1 MLELAILGLLKEHPM
16 HGYDLRKRLRGDFGL
31 LASLSFGSL
40 YPALARLEATGA
52 VHEVTAGHGAA
63 EAPTPGSFT
72 SAGSIAGEKA
82 AFRAR
87 LASRRAAATRSGSGT
102 RGRRVYELTARG
114 DELFHNLL
122 ESEEPKPE
130 GGRGF
135 TLRWAFARYLSP
147 EARLLLLQRRRAQL
161 LAARE
166 GSRRAVEA
174 PWRPLDRYQRSLVDH
189 ANEATEHDLSWIDR
203 LIAAEQAAQISV
215 PASEGLPVRPVQAVQ
230 AQSEVPNAAIVHAS
244 AHASPTLSTAA
255 TERSEP

>member
-31 LASLSFGSL
+31 LSSLSFGSL

-52 VHEVTAGHGAA
+52 VHEVPSGGGTS
-63 EAPTPGSFT
+63 EAPSPGAFT
-72 SAGSIAGEKA
+72 SAGSIAGERA

-87 LASRRAAATRSGSGT
+87 LASRRAATTRSSSGT

-114 DELFHNLL
+114 DELFHRLL

-130 GGRGF
+130 GARGF
-135 TLRWAFARYLSP
+135 ALRWAFARYLSP
-147 EARLLLLQRRRAQL
+147 EARLSLLQRRRAQL
-161 LAARE
+161 LDARE
-166 GSRRAVEA
+166 GSRRAVES

-189 ANEATEHDLSWIDR
+189 AKEATEHDLSWIDR
-203 LIAAEQAAQISV
+203 LIAAEQASQIPP
-215 PASEGLPVRPVQAVQ
+215 PAPEEIPARPTPAL
-230 AQSEVPNAAIVHAS
+230 ATRSEVVAAVVHT
-244 AHASPTLSTAA
+244 SPTLMNIA

>member
-31 LASLSFGSL
+31 LSSLSFGSL

-52 VHEVTAGHGAA
+52 VREVS
-63 EAPTPGSFT
+63 PVRSSPDVPPGTFS

-87 LASRRAAATRSGSGT
+87 LASRRATAVRSGSGT
-102 RGRRVYELTARG
+102 RARRVYELTETG
-114 DELFHNLL
+114 ELLFQRLL
-122 ESEEPKPE
+122 EGEEPKPE

-135 TLRWAFARYLSP
+135 ALRWAFARYLSP
-147 EARLLLLQRRRAQL
+147 EARLSLLQRRRSQL
-161 LAARE
+161 IDARE

-189 ANEATEHDLSWIDR
+189 ANEATEHDLSWIER
-203 LIAAEQAAQISV
+203 LIAAEQAAQISSAA
-215 PASEGLPVRPVQAVQ
+215 PAEPPARPDRVLDHP
-230 AQSEVPNAAIVHAS
+230 SEVVNAPAY
-244 AHASPTLSTAA
+244 ASPALGSTAS
-255 TERSEP
+255 ERSEP